1 MPTYIYKGRDG
12 AGNLVDG
19 SLEAGNENMVAE
31 TLIARGV
38 RPVEI
43 KQGKSAAANKGSSG
57 FSLFNRNISQNDLL
71 MFCRQMYTLSKAGIP
86 IMRALRGLGDTLNNK
101 KLVEVL
107 KQLESDLAGGL
118 PLAVAMRKF
127 PKVFNSLF
135 VSLINVGENTGR
147 LEEAFLQLAEYI
159 SLEVE
164 TKRRVKSAMRYP
176 VIVIS
181 FITIAMII
189 LNIWVIPVFSDMFG
203 KFGVELPLTTRILI
217 GISNFF
223 VHYSWLIFGLL
234 IALPFAWIQWIKSP
248 KGRMWWGKWQL
259 KIPIMGSILLR
270 AQLARFSRSF
280 AIMIRSGVSLNV
292 ALTLVADAIDNAYL
306 SEKVLKMRE
315 GVERGESM
323 YQTAVASGMFSPLV
337 LQMFA
342 VGDETGQ
349 IDTLL
354 IEVAEHYD
362 REVDYELKALTAK
375 IEPILLLIVAGMV
388 LLLALGIFT
397 PMWDMYGAM
406 QGKHK

>member
-223 VHYSWLIFGLL
+223 VQYSWLIFGLL
-234 IALPFAWIQWIKSP
+234 IVLPFAWIQWIKSP

-362 REVDYELKALTAK
+362 REVDYELRALTAK